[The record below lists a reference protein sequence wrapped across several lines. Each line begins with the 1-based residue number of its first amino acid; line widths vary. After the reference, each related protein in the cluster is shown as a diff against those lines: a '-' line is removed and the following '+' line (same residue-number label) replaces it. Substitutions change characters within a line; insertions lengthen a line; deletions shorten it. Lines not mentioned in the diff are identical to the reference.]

1 MGPNKPFGDV
11 FKRFGVPEYELTSIT
26 KRIGFRDTLTTA
38 YEQNLAFRQV
48 IHSRAEFERGF
59 EIAKRIEG
67 QPRQTSIHAAGVV
80 MSDQDLTDHIP
91 LKYGEDMFVT
101 QYDAHAVEAN
111 GLLKMDFLGLRN
123 LTFVQKMKEAVYE
136 KYQEE
141 IVIEAIDLEDAET
154 LALFAAGDTKGIF
167 QFEQAGAIRLLRRV
181 RPNHFE
187 EVVATT
193 SLNRPGASDYI
204 DNFVK
209 RKHGQEK
216 VEILDPAIEEILRPT
231 YGIMLYQEQVMQV
244 AQRFAGFSLGKAD
257 ILRRAMGKKMQ
268 LKCIRWKTILL

>member
-1 MGPNKPFGDV
+1 M
-11 FKRFGVPEYELTSIT
+11 
-26 KRIGFRDTLTTA
+26 
-38 YEQNLAFRQV
+38 
-48 IHSRAEFERGF
+48 
-59 EIAKRIEG
+59 
-67 QPRQTSIHAAGVV
+67 
-80 MSDQDLTDHIP
+80 
-91 LKYGEDMFVT
+91 
-101 QYDAHAVEAN
+101 
-111 GLLKMDFLGLRN
+111 
-123 LTFVQKMKEAVYE
+123 
-136 KYQEE
+136 
-141 IVIEAIDLEDAET
+141 IEAIDLEDPET

-216 VEILDPAIEEILRPT
+216 VDILDPAIEEILRPT

-257 ILRRAMGKKMQ
+257 ILRRAMGKKNAAEMHQ
-268 LKCIRWKTILL
+268 MEDDLSQVLLNLDIRKKKPKRSLRSWKNSQVMGLTVPMPMPILPWPFRWPISRSIIQMFSLMSCSITRAAII

>member
-1 MGPNKPFGDV
+1 M
-11 FKRFGVPEYELTSIT
+11 
-26 KRIGFRDTLTTA
+26 
-38 YEQNLAFRQV
+38 
-48 IHSRAEFERGF
+48 
-59 EIAKRIEG
+59 
-67 QPRQTSIHAAGVV
+67 
-80 MSDQDLTDHIP
+80 
-91 LKYGEDMFVT
+91 
-101 QYDAHAVEAN
+101 
-111 GLLKMDFLGLRN
+111 
-123 LTFVQKMKEAVYE
+123 
-136 KYQEE
+136 
-141 IVIEAIDLEDAET
+141 
-154 LALFAAGDTKGIF
+154 
-167 QFEQAGAIRLLRRV
+167 